1 MTNQNPTTPEPAP
14 DLGPDAP
21 VIDATRIEAF
31 YDSLS
36 KMHVEL
42 DGDPLEFGPK
52 RLNAK
57 TAECRTML
65 SRCERIFLEVSQDL
79 HWYKRRH
86 RMETAIHELKIMELR
101 TNDPDVRSQHHVA
114 DREAVANTKLRASK
128 EFINK
133 LHSCIE
139 DLDAVLTV
147 VRTKRADLKD
157 IQGRLKDQLKI
168 CQEEIS
174 LGARWGSKSKAFV
187 ARESIPPQTASDEV
201 DALMDSVIAAQ
212 GKSES
217 MLVSQVKSS
226 ILPETE
232 EADPIV
238 PPTSD
243 NFEAFNRASFTPS
256 EVVEIKGDSS
266 DQDADDMLSE
276 IPTVDPKTTDASSK
290 KSFSDDDLDDFL
302 GSIS

>member
-1 MTNQNPTTPEPAP
+1 MTNQNPTTP

-21 VIDATRIEAF
+21 VIDSDRIEGF

-52 RLNAK
+52 RLNSK

-65 SRCERIFLEVSQDL
+65 SRCEKIFLEISQDL

-114 DREAVANTKLRASK
+114 DREAVANTKLRSSK
-128 EFINK
+128 ELINK
-133 LHSCIE
+133 LHSCME
-139 DLDAVLTV
+139 DLEAVLVV

-174 LGARWGSKSKAFV
+174 LGGRWGSKSKAFV
-187 ARESIPPQTASDEV
+187 ARDNPPPQTASDEV
-201 DALMDSVIAAQ
+201 DEMMDSVIASQ
-212 GKSES
+212 TKSDS
-217 MLVSQVKSS
+217 MLISKMNTSVLAIESEISPVVVPA
-226 ILPETE
+226 PE
-232 EADPIV
+232 
-238 PPTSD
+238 S
-243 NFEAFNRASFTPS
+243 FEAFNRVSVAPR
-256 EVVEIKGDSS
+256 EVVEIKGESS
-266 DQDADDMLSE
+266 DSDADDMLSE
-276 IPTVDPKTTDASSK
+276 IPTAPPKVSGASSR
-290 KSFSDDDLDDFL
+290 KSFSDDDLEDFL